1 MSNVW
6 SLQQHQAQP
15 CADGLSSCRPRCPT
29 PHHCVLRRCKNDTH
43 AWQEAR
49 AGTTSKD
56 GVVGMPSAAARR
68 TRRWGPPGTAPAT
81 HSRCY
86 RNADSC
92 KDAVMG
98 SSDGMRQGLRHR
110 PVTHSLLPW
119 LFPGSV
125 SLCTRG
131 TALVTNCLCARLCT
145 GKHTWHGNYRLH
157 SRCGKCRPSAWHWSN
172 YNCFSLL
179 MPLQPA
185 QAAHLVALLL
195 QALDEGRVLDGL
207 ARLAGDVVDVLLA
220 LLHPRHV
227 VLERRQV
234 VACRHAARTITALTP
249 QQTSAPS
256 LFNILF
262 EIEACINI
270 TAVRRVGTLRGRR
283 NKGP

>member
-1 MSNVW
+1 
-6 SLQQHQAQP
+6 
-15 CADGLSSCRPRCPT
+15 
-29 PHHCVLRRCKNDTH
+29 
-43 AWQEAR
+43 
-49 AGTTSKD
+49 
-56 GVVGMPSAAARR
+56 
-68 TRRWGPPGTAPAT
+68 
-81 HSRCY
+81 
-86 RNADSC
+86 
-92 KDAVMG
+92 
-98 SSDGMRQGLRHR
+98 
-110 PVTHSLLPW
+110 
-119 LFPGSV
+119 
-125 SLCTRG
+125 
-131 TALVTNCLCARLCT
+131 
-145 GKHTWHGNYRLH
+145 
-157 SRCGKCRPSAWHWSN
+157 
-172 YNCFSLL
+172 